1 MYTYERLLSD
11 IGELE
16 GVERLVLGITWGGR
30 IIPCVHVGSKRG
42 RQLIV
47 CAAIHAREHITAQL
61 AMRLLGECR
70 KRAGELFGWGIYFI
84 PMANPDGVELCIRGT
99 ESVRSAW
106 DRENVLKINGGCPDF
121 SLWKANLVG
130 IDLNVNFDARFGTGV
145 SNVFSPAP
153 ENYVGEAPFSE
164 PESRALVDFT
174 KKVRPSAVI
183 SYHCKGEMIF
193 WKFHQQ
199 ANLLRD
205 RILAEALAEVTGYE
219 LVDEMGSAGGYK
231 DWCIQHLGI
240 PAFTIE
246 VGSDAF
252 PHPFPYS
259 ELDRIFEQNR
269 QVPFALIKNML

>member
-130 IDLNVNFDARFGTGV
+130 IAQRKL
-145 SNVFSPAP
+145 
-153 ENYVGEAPFSE
+153 
-164 PESRALVDFT
+164 
-174 KKVRPSAVI
+174 
-183 SYHCKGEMIF
+183 
-193 WKFHQQ
+193 
-199 ANLLRD
+199 
-205 RILAEALAEVTGYE
+205 
-219 LVDEMGSAGGYK
+219 
-231 DWCIQHLGI
+231 
-240 PAFTIE
+240 
-246 VGSDAF
+246 
-252 PHPFPYS
+252 
-259 ELDRIFEQNR
+259 
-269 QVPFALIKNML
+269 

>member
-252 PHPFPYS
+252 THPFPYS